1 MDKAVI
7 NQLALSSLRSKRVF
21 VRIDIGEE
29 RSSAIGMDEINVR
42 EFLPTLEYLTSIG
55 ARIVIGTHWGNP
67 GGAPAPSL
75 RLDHLA
81 DRLSTLMGKP
91 VRKLDEAIGKNV
103 LSAVTELR
111 DGASILLENLR
122 FYPGEDAND
131 SEFSRDL
138 AELCDVYCNEAFSF
152 AHRGTASTV
161 GITRF
166 ARPATAGLGL
176 ARELTMFE
184 PILERPEPPFVGLI
198 AGARV
203 EEKLAI
209 LDNLSAKV
217 NKLIIG
223 GALALV
229 FLKAQGNETGVAAID
244 ESWVL
249 LAEGFLERTKKHL
262 EVILP
267 EDLMVAHAGAFKAF
281 ENSGRRGFVPQAH
294 PMLAFE
300 LTASDRV
307 VDIGPRTLQRIKQ
320 SIDGAHTFFWN
331 GPLGIWEIEPYG
343 AATREV
349 ARALLEPRRQRSVI
363 CGDSLARAIR
373 SFDLPVERFRHLSSA
388 GEASLRVLAG
398 EALPGVAALD
408 DEVDL
413 VVPMEEGPHK
423 ILLAID
429 GSAPSL
435 EAAREIGRLVDTDG
449 AEINL
454 LYVQKPQHLT
464 VEEPLIDPE
473 TRRRRV
479 LERQLDAERVVA
491 AAHAPLA
498 SHGLIAHRQTVVEGD
513 PAEEI
518 LKLADQIGAELIAMG
533 SRGRTGWVGAVLGSV
548 SRKVLDH
555 AGCPVLVVRGP
566 SQRDAASA

>member
-1 MDKAVI
+1 VDKAVV

-21 VRIDIGEE
+21 VRIDAGEE
-29 RSSAIGMDEINVR
+29 PSSEIGVNEMNLR
-42 EFLPTLEYLTSIG
+42 QCLPTLEYLTSIG
-55 ARIVIGTHWGNP
+55 ARVVVGTHLGNP

-81 DRLSTLMGKP
+81 IQLSTLLGKP

-111 DGASILLENLR
+111 DGETILLENLR

-131 SEFSRDL
+131 RQFSRDL
-138 AELCDVYCNEAFSF
+138 AELCDVYCNDAFAL

-166 ARPATAGLGL
+166 ARPATAGLAL
-176 ARELTMFE
+176 ARELTMLE
-184 PILERPEPPFVGLI
+184 PVVERPEPPFAGLI
-198 AGARV
+198 AGARI

-209 LDNLSAKV
+209 LDNLSAKLD
-217 NKLIIG
+217 KLIIG
-223 GALALV
+223 GALAVV
-229 FLKAQGNETGVAAID
+229 FSKAQGNETGLVAID

-249 LAEGFLERTKKHL
+249 IAEDFLERTKKRL

-267 EDLMVAHAGAFKAF
+267 EDFMVVHAGAFKAF
-281 ENSGRRGFVPQAH
+281 EKSGRRGVVPKARA
-294 PMLAFE
+294 MLAFE
-300 LTASDRV
+300 LTLSDRV
-307 VDIGPRTLQRIKQ
+307 VDIGPRTLERIKQ
-320 SIDGAHTFFWN
+320 SIDGARTFFWN

-349 ARALLEPRRQRSVI
+349 ARHLLEPRRQRSVL

-373 SFDLPVERFRHLSSA
+373 SFDLPVERFRHLSIA

-398 EALPGVAALD
+398 QALPGIAALD
-408 DEVDL
+408 NEIDL
-413 VVPMEEGPHK
+413 VLPMEEGPRR
-423 ILLAID
+423 ILLAVD
-429 GSAPSL
+429 GSEPSL
-435 EAAREIGRLVDTDG
+435 EAAREIGRLVDADG

-464 VEEPLIDPE
+464 VEEALMDAE
-473 TRRRRV
+473 TKRRRA

-498 SHGLIAHRQTVVEGD
+498 GHGLIAHHQTVVEGD

-518 LKLADQIGAELIAMG
+518 LKLASEIGAELIAMG

-555 AGCPVLVVRGP
+555 AACPVLVVHGPGRRG
-566 SQRDAASA
+566 AASA

>member
-1 MDKAVI
+1 MDKAAI
-7 NQLALSSLRSKRVF
+7 NQVVLSSLRSKRVF
-21 VRIDIGEE
+21 VRIDIAEE
-29 RSSAIGMDEINVR
+29 RSSENGNDEIRLR
-42 EFLPTLEYLTSIG
+42 ECLPTLEYLTGIG
-55 ARIVIGTHWGNP
+55 ARVVIGTHLGNP

-81 DRLSTLMGKP
+81 DRLSTLMGRP
-91 VRKLDEAIGKNV
+91 VRKLDEAIGKSV
-103 LSAVTELR
+103 LRAVTELR
-111 DGASILLENLR
+111 DGETILLENLR

-131 SEFSRDL
+131 SQFSRDL
-138 AELCDVYCNEAFSF
+138 AELCDVYCNEAFSL

-166 ARPATAGLGL
+166 AKPATAGLAL
-176 ARELTMFE
+176 ARELTMLE
-184 PILERPEPPFVGLI
+184 PILDRPEPPFVGLI

-267 EDLMVAHAGAFKAF
+267 EDLMVAHAGTFKAF
-281 ENSGRRGFVPQAH
+281 ENSGRRGFVPQAR

-349 ARALLEPRRQRSVI
+349 ARALLQARRQRSIV

-413 VVPMEEGPHK
+413 VVPMEEGPHR
-423 ILLAID
+423 ILLAVD
-429 GSAPSL
+429 GSEPSL
-435 EAAREIGRLVDTDG
+435 EAAREIGRLVDADG

-498 SHGLIAHRQTVVEGD
+498 SHGLIAHHQTVVEGD